1 MIKIKQCEDVCGH
14 ERAEKSYTKCL
25 ETSVIVTGIRE
36 RLDAILAAPK
46 DRYRPFVVNGTVIGW
61 VDDLRSARL
70 AEFVAI
76 LVVDNDQIRFVPRLA
91 TPLARTD
98 AMEALARQLSAEG
111 ACSAWRHERYAVVR
125 EFGDEPLFDL
135 ERSAARYFGIRT
147 FAAHINGLVRTND
160 GIRMWLG
167 RRSPHKAVD
176 PGLLDNMVGGGI
188 AAGASVEATV
198 IKEAGEE
205 AGIPAAVAA
214 TSRAVGTLRI
224 CRAHPKGL
232 ERETVYVHDL
242 WLDPAFVPVGIDG
255 EVVEFRLEGLSDAAR
270 LACNRD
276 GSDVVTA
283 DASLVIVDC
292 LMRHGFIAHG
302 TADHAALDALRRVS
316 LEPGNR
322 P

>member
-1 MIKIKQCEDVCGH
+1 MD
-14 ERAEKSYTKCL
+14 
-25 ETSVIVTGIRE
+25 
-36 RLDAILAAPK
+36 
-46 DRYRPFVVNGTVIGW
+46 GTVVGW
-61 VDDLRSARL
+61 VDDQRAERL
-70 AEFVAI
+70 AEFVDV
-76 LVVDNDQIRFVPRLA
+76 LVVDNDQLRFVPRLLTA
-91 TPLARTD
+91 PARTD
-98 AMEALARQLSAEG
+98 AMEALARRLSAEG
-111 ACSAWRHERYAVVR
+111 ACSAWRNERYAVVR
-125 EFGDEPLFDL
+125 EFGDQAHFEL

-147 FAAHINGLVRTND
+147 FATHINGLVRTAD
-160 GIRMWLG
+160 GVRMWLG

-188 AAGASVEATV
+188 PAGASVEATM

-205 AGIPAAVAA
+205 AGIPAVVAA

-242 WLDPAFVPVGIDG
+242 WLDPEFAPAGIDG
-255 EVVEFRLEGLSDAAR
+255 EVVEFRLERLLDAAR

-276 GSDVVTA
+276 GEDVVTA

-292 LMRHGFIAHG
+292 LMRYGFIAAG
-302 TADHAALDALRRVS
+302 SEDHAALDALRRVS

-322 P
+322 V

>member
-1 MIKIKQCEDVCGH
+1 
-14 ERAEKSYTKCL
+14 L
-25 ETSVIVTGIRE
+25 ETSVIVTGIRA
-36 RLDAILAAPK
+36 RLDAILAAPQG
-46 DRYRPFVVNGTVIGW
+46 RYRPFVVDQTVVGW
-61 VDDLRSARL
+61 LDDRRAQRL
-70 AEFVAI
+70 AEFDDV
-76 LVVDNDQIRFVPRLA
+76 LVVDNDHNRFVPSLA
-91 TPLARTD
+91 TPLARTN
-98 AMEALARQLSAEG
+98 AMEDLARQLSAEG

-125 EFGDEPLFDL
+125 EFGDEPHFEL

-147 FAAHINGLVRTND
+147 FAAHINGLVRTDD

-188 AAGASVEATV
+188 PAGASVEATM

-205 AGIPAAVAA
+205 AGIPAPLAA
-214 TSRAVGTLRI
+214 TARATGTLRI

-242 WLDPAFVPVGIDG
+242 WLDPAFVPVGTDG
-255 EVVEFRLEGLSDAAR
+255 EVVEFRLEELSDAAR

-292 LMRHGFIAHG
+292 LMRHGFIADC
-302 TADHAALDALRRVS
+302 TADHAAFDALRRVP
-316 LEPGNR
+316 LEPANHAWR
-322 P
+322 TTPL

>member
-1 MIKIKQCEDVCGH
+1 M
-14 ERAEKSYTKCL
+14 RAARGV
-25 ETSVIVTGIRE
+25 TS
-36 RLDAILAAPK
+36 
-46 DRYRPFVVNGTVIGW
+46 
-61 VDDLRSARL
+61 
-70 AEFVAI
+70 
-76 LVVDNDQIRFVPRLA
+76 A
-91 TPLARTD
+91 TPSYAN
-98 AMEALARQLSAEG
+98 SATNPHFE
-111 ACSAWRHERYAVVR
+111 
-125 EFGDEPLFDL
+125 L

-147 FAAHINGLVRTND
+147 FAAHINGLVRTDD

-188 AAGASVEATV
+188 PAGASVEATM

-205 AGIPAAVAA
+205 AGIPAPLAA
-214 TSRAVGTLRI
+214 TARATGTLRI

-242 WLDPAFVPVGIDG
+242 WLDPAFVPVGTDG
-255 EVVEFRLEGLSDAAR
+255 EVVEFRLEELSDAAR

-292 LMRHGFIAHG
+292 LMRHGFIADG
-302 TADHAALDALRRVS
+302 TADHAALDALRRVP
-316 LEPGNR
+316 LEPANHAWRTTPLLTAAGAICLMPSSRNASR
-322 P
+322 TAFTACRISSGPMAPMQPTRNVSTCVNLPGYSTKPLSRTLS

>member
-1 MIKIKQCEDVCGH
+1 M
-14 ERAEKSYTKCL
+14 

-36 RLDAILAAPK
+36 RLDSILAAPQG
-46 DRYRPFVVNGTVIGW
+46 RYRPFVVDQTVVGW
-61 VDDLRSARL
+61 VDDRRAQRL
-70 AEFVAI
+70 AEFVDV

-91 TPLARTD
+91 TPPARTN
-98 AMEALARQLSAEG
+98 AMEGLARQLAAEG

-125 EFGDEPLFDL
+125 EFGDEPHFEL
-135 ERSAARYFGIRT
+135 ERCAARYFGIRT
-147 FAAHINGLVRTND
+147 FAAHINGLVRADD

-188 AAGASVEATV
+188 PAGASVEATM

-205 AGIPAAVAA
+205 AGIPAALAA
-214 TSRAVGTLRI
+214 TARAAGTLRI

-242 WLDPAFVPVGIDG
+242 WLDPAFVPVGADG

-270 LACNRD
+270 LAGNRD
-276 GSDVVTA
+276 GSDIVTA

-292 LMRHGFIAHG
+292 LMRHGFIADG
-302 TADHAALDALRRVS
+302 TADHAAFDALRRVS

-322 P
+322 CQQATPLSPRPAPPA